1 MRFRLQQAFSSG
13 NNSVKQ
19 KTLVKY
25 FLFLLVGLPA
35 FIIAIPLNY
44 LLVEFFHLYKP
55 AAYLIVLLLQVT
67 INFFMLRWFV
77 FKTSKDHPILKQYL
91 LFLGGIGIVR
101 LMDLGCYTLFV
112 EVFGFYYLLVQ
123 LANVVV
129 FSVIKFLFSK
139 TVMEKKST
147 VSNKHAV

>member
-1 MRFRLQQAFSSG
+1 MRSRLQQAFTSG
-13 NNSVKQ
+13 KKPVKQ

-44 LLVEFFHLYKP
+44 VLVEFLNLYKP
-55 AAYLIVLLLQVT
+55 AAYVIVLLFQVT

-77 FKTSKDHPILKQYL
+77 FRSSKDHPILKQYF

-101 LMDLGCYTLFV
+101 LMDLGCYSLFV

-123 LANVVV
+123 LANVAV
-129 FSVIKFLFSK
+129 FSIIKFLFSK
-139 TVMEKKST
+139 TVMEKKNT
-147 VSNKHAV
+147 VSNKPAV